1 MKTERKWWF
10 KLFCILF
17 ASLSV
22 CSIGLNWLIS
32 VFQFHQRQ
40 EVQFQQSLP
49 FSSSVFFSG
58 EALPIFLSHLTIT
71 FSVATLISI
80 VIFSF
85 IFIYLKPFIKAKS
98 LLLKY
103 FSSPLNPSDRKEAL
117 AVIAHDSNP
126 YLCLLREGLISV
138 LQEQSQTTKESENS
152 ITEPLFSELISRL
165 CRQSAHFY
173 PFLSIQA
180 QINTDIALPVFS
192 SALFQALWE
201 LIKNAAEAMA
211 SNPSNRHIAEFHI
224 RSFRDEQ
231 WFRCELEDNGSG
243 MSEKEISQA
252 CELYFSTKKS
262 STGLGLSVVQSVLS
276 RIGGIMK
283 LSSSRKLNGLKVSL
297 FIPLDY
303 MEYIQ
308 GLKQMDQKEY
318 SPEAAQV

>member
-17 ASLSV
+17 ISLSV
-22 CSIGLNWLIS
+22 CSLGLNWFIS

-40 EVQFQQSLP
+40 EYQLQQSLS
-49 FSSSVFFSG
+49 FSSSAFFSW
-58 EALPIFLSHLTIT
+58 ETLPIFLSHLIVS
-71 FSVATLISI
+71 FSVAGLISI
-80 VIFSF
+80 VIFFF
-85 IFIYLKPFIKAKS
+85 IFRYLKIFIKAKF
-98 LLLKY
+98 LLLKT
-103 FSSPLNPSDRKEAL
+103 FSSPLSPSDRKKAL
-117 AVIAHDSNP
+117 VAIAHASNP
-126 YLCLLREGLISV
+126 YLFALREGLISI
-138 LQEQSQTTKESENS
+138 LQEQSQENKESGSS
-152 ITEPLFSELISRL
+152 IKEPLFSELISRL
-165 CRQSAHFY
+165 CRRSAHFY

-201 LIKNAAEAMA
+201 LVKNAGEAMG
-211 SNPSNRHIAEFHI
+211 SNPSTRHMAEFHI

-231 WFRCELEDNGSG
+231 WFCCELEDNGPG
-243 MSEKEISQA
+243 MSEQEIAQA

-262 STGLGLSVVQSVLS
+262 SVGLGLSVVQSVLS

-283 LSSSRKLNGLKVSL
+283 LSSSKKFSGLKVSL

-303 MEYIQ
+303 MEYMQ